1 MSILEADDREL
12 VRRYLA
18 QKLTG
23 PTRLVVFTEKRDDEV
38 VSAFRTGQSSR
49 QTHELVEEIASLS
62 DEIRLEAYD
71 IGESEEHARLAS
83 EWGVLAVPTIALGP
97 AGDGSNGSGDG
108 GDGASPRVRFIGYPG
123 GHEFTSFLET
133 LASVGRQNWGLS
145 EETVAL
151 LSEVDRDIE
160 IKTFVTPT

>member
-18 QKLTG
+18 QKLTD
-23 PTRLVVFTEKRDDEV
+23 PIRVAVFTDKQDDEV
-38 VSAFRTGQSSR
+38 VTAFRTGHSSR
-49 QTHELVEEIASLS
+49 QAQELVEEVASLS
-62 DEIRLEAYD
+62 DAIRLEAHD
-71 IGESEEHARLAS
+71 IGESEQDARLAS
-83 EWGVLAVPTIALGP
+83 DWGVLAAPTIAIGP
-97 AGDGSNGSGDG
+97 AGEGSNGSD
-108 GDGASPRVRFIGYPG
+108 DAAPPRVRFTGYPG

-133 LASVGRQNWGLS
+133 LASVGRKNWGLA

-151 LSEVDRDIE
+151 LSEVDRGID